1 MRKILPLAFLALA
14 LAAPAR
20 AAERPVRFLALDR
33 LLTPEQ
39 ASAIGVRVLEVAP
52 GRGAWVEVLD
62 EAALEQNGARIAIPA
77 WAEKLSPGLR
87 EQLGAA
93 ADSAGPLMLRAVTA
107 RGRSARSAEAA
118 LRSRADVRAELAAW
132 DDSVGRGY
140 LWLRADS
147 AADLHRASQELAS
160 RPEVV
165 RVELYRL
172 PVLKNDNSSWLIQ
185 SGSEASSRSIWR
197 HGITGFGE
205 VIGVADSGLDADAC
219 QFRFS
224 ADRASVTLAVNAPQ
238 PPGAVVDRPEN
249 KVLTYYVIGSAEA
262 YDDASGDFHGTH
274 TVGDAAGDNY
284 ANLATAT
291 AAGHDS
297 QDGMAPGARVVFQD
311 IGDSA
316 GYLSG
321 LMNVSM
327 ADLLRQAYDTGARV
341 HNNSYGFEGLMTGY
355 DMDSASIDAATWKL
369 NDLVVVFAA
378 GNAGADDQGR
388 LVPQSLGGTGSTA
401 KNTVVAG
408 ASGPVELDIYGSIY
422 HLQDDLM
429 FFSSQ
434 GPTADGRIKPDL
446 VAPGLVF
453 SATSDRRTA
462 IDLGCCDAYNNRKRA
477 SNNEDDNC
485 NVDTGWPTMGTSFSS
500 PITAGAAALVR
511 EYFRDGFWYAG
522 RADANHAFNPSS
534 ALVKAMLLN
543 GAAPLAGR
551 IVGMGADYDLTS
563 VPSFEQGWGR
573 LHLEGSLWFE
583 EDQRLTIVLNDTPNP
598 APDNPMLSGSPAPFP
613 GALPALHTGDEVSWD
628 LPVADPAEPLRI
640 TLVWADPAAAPGA
653 TPALVNDLNLKLVDP
668 HDNLYLGNMNFGGG
682 RSYPVF
688 SPDSDRR
695 NNVESIIL
703 DPPEAASYRLTVKAA
718 AVPGNGETGSDGQ
731 GYALVISGT
740 FRAPTPSAIEP
751 ARGKPG
757 ETLSQVT
764 VRGENFVPGMTLEL
778 GEGVTASGIEVLD
791 GQTAR
796 IGSLAIDAQA
806 TEGKRDVTARLFYN
820 LAGTGANLFQVG
832 GGGSGGCGCGAA
844 PQTSLA
850 WLLPAGFLYLLR
862 PRRRNG

>member
-1 MRKILPLAFLALA
+1 MKNIIPLALLASA
-14 LAAPAR
+14 MGAAPA
-20 AAERPVRFLALDR
+20 AGAEPEVRFLASDR
-33 LLTPEQ
+33 PVTPQLAAEM
-39 ASAIGVRVLEVAP
+39 GVLVLEVAP
-52 GRGAWVEVLD
+52 GKGAWVEVP
-62 EAALEQNGARIAIPA
+62 AGAGANAVPGA
-77 WAEKLSPGLR
+77 TLGMLPGPEKLSPEIR
-87 EQLGAA
+87 ELLQRTPGPGTAA
-93 ADSAGPLMLRAVTA
+93 MLRAVTA
-107 RGRSARSAEAA
+107 RGRSAKPVANLLESLSGFHADLAARDDSTGRGHLWIRIASAEDLRRAA
-118 LRSRADVRAELAAW
+118 EALAA
-132 DDSVGRGY
+132 
-140 LWLRADS
+140 
-147 AADLHRASQELAS
+147 
-160 RPEVV
+160 RPEIVW
-165 RVELYRL
+165 VEPYRL
-172 PVLKNDNSSWLIQ
+172 PVPKNDNSSWLIQ
-185 SGSEASSRSIWR
+185 SGSEQSGRSVWR

-219 QFRFS
+219 QFRTS
-224 ADRASVTLAVNAPQ
+224 SDRASVTLAVSAPQ
-238 PPGAVVDRPEN
+238 PPGAIIDRPEN
-249 KVLTYYVIGSAEA
+249 KVLTYYVVGSAEA

-274 TVGDAAGDNY
+274 TVGNAAGDNY
-284 ANLATAT
+284 ANLATAS
-291 AAGHDS
+291 AAGHDA

-327 ADLLRQAYDTGARV
+327 ADLLRQAYDTGARL

-355 DMDSASIDAATWKL
+355 DTDSASIDAATWKL

-388 LVPQSLGGTGSTA
+388 LVPRSLGGTGSTA

-453 SATSDRRTA
+453 SATSDRKTA

-477 SNNEDDNC
+477 SNNEDNNC

-511 EYFRDGFWYAG
+511 QYFRDGFWFAG
-522 RADANHAFNPSS
+522 QADAGHGFNPTN

-551 IVGMGADYDLTS
+551 IVGMGADYDLTP

-573 LHLEGSLWFE
+573 LHLEGSLWFA
-583 EDQRLTIVLNDTPNP
+583 EDRRLTIIINDTPNP
-598 APDNPMLSGSPAPFP
+598 APDNPMLSNSPGPFL
-613 GALPALHTGDEVSWD
+613 GALPALQTGDEISWN
-628 LPVADPAEPLRI
+628 LPVADPSEPLRV
-640 TLVWADPAAAPGA
+640 TLAWSDPAAAAGA
-653 TPALVNDLNLKLVDP
+653 SPALVNNLDLSLTDP
-668 HDNLYLGNMNFGGG
+668 HDNVYRGNMNFGGG
-682 RSYPVF
+682 RSYPAYR
-688 SPDSDRR
+688 PDTDQR
-695 NNVESIIL
+695 NNVEAIIL
-703 DPPEAASYRLTVKAA
+703 DPPEAASYQLTVKAA

-731 GYALVISGT
+731 GYALVISGA
-740 FRAPTPSAIEP
+740 FRAPRPTAIEP
-751 ARGKPG
+751 SQGKPG
-757 ETLSQVT
+757 QTLAGVT
-764 VRGENFVPGMTLEL
+764 VRGENFVSGMTLEL
-778 GEGVTASGIEVLD
+778 GEGVAASGIEVLD

-796 IGSLAIDAQA
+796 IGSLSIDAGA
-806 TEGKRDVTARLFYN
+806 TEGKRNVTARLFYN

-832 GGGSGGCGCGAA
+832 GGSGGCGCGG
-844 PQTSLA
+844 TSGGTLLLLA
-850 WLLPAGFLYLLR
+850 LLPL
-862 PRRRNG
+862 RRRWRDR

>member
-1 MRKILPLAFLALA
+1 MLKILPLALLSLALG
-14 LAAPAR
+14 APAP
-20 AAERPVRFLALDR
+20 AAERPVRLLVLDR
-33 LLTPEQ
+33 PITPGQ
-39 ASAIGVRVLEVAP
+39 AAALGVRVLEVAP
-52 GRGAWVEVLD
+52 GQGAWVELLD
-62 EAALEQNGARIAIPA
+62 EEALERHGATLATPS
-77 WAEKLSPGLR
+77 WTEKLSPDLLERLQTATG
-87 EQLGAA
+87 
-93 ADSAGPLMLRAVTA
+93 SPPSLMLRAVTA
-107 RGRSARSAEAA
+107 RERSAKPAGAA
-118 LRSRADVRAELAAW
+118 LRSRADLRADLVAW
-132 DDSVGRGY
+132 DDSAGRGY

-147 AADLHRASQELAS
+147 AADLRRAAQQLAS

-185 SGSEASSRSIWR
+185 SGAESAGRSIWR

-224 ADRASVTLAVNAPQ
+224 AERSSVTLAVNTPQ
-238 PPGAVVDRPEN
+238 PPGATVDQPGN

-284 ANLATAT
+284 ANLATAS
-291 AAGHDS
+291 AAGHDA

-327 ADLLRQAYDTGARV
+327 ADLLRQAYDTGARL

-369 NDLVVVFAA
+369 GDLVVVFAA

-453 SATSDRRTA
+453 SATSDRKTA

-477 SNNEDDNC
+477 SNNEDNNC

-522 RADANHAFNPSS
+522 RAEAGHAFNPSS

-551 IVGMGADYDLTS
+551 IVGMGADYDLTP

-583 EDQRLTIVLNDTPNP
+583 DDARLTIVLNDTPNP
-598 APDNPMLSGSPAPFP
+598 APDNPMLSASPGPFP
-613 GALPALHTGDEVSWD
+613 GALPALHTGDEVSWN

-653 TPALVNDLNLKLVDP
+653 TPALVNDLNLALTDP
-668 HDNLYLGNMNFGGG
+668 NDNLYLGNMNFGSG

-688 SPDSDRR
+688 RPDTDRR
-695 NNVESIIL
+695 NNVEAIIL

-731 GYALVISGT
+731 GYALVVSGT
-740 FRAPTPSAIEP
+740 FRAPTPTAIEP
-751 ARGKPG
+751 ARGDPG
-757 ETLSQVT
+757 QTLSAVT
-764 VRGENFVPGMTLEL
+764 LRGENFVPGMAIEL
-778 GEGVTASGIEVLD
+778 GEGVTATGIEVVD
-791 GQTAR
+791 DKTAR
-796 IGSLAIDAQA
+796 IGSLSIDAQA
-806 TEGKRDVTARLFYN
+806 SEGRRTITARLFYN
-820 LAGTGANLFQVG
+820 LAGVGANLFQVG

-844 PQTSLA
+844 PGSNLP
-850 WLLPAGFLYLLR
+850 WLLPAVFLFLLR